1 MSFNIASGLQEI
13 YMQHEIW
20 EMINVIMHIKMTV
33 FRNRSRTKRNQI
45 SEYEMTSTNS
55 CHVQWSLT
63 SFKAYLHLCFQCWI
77 YSRMFVINWIAQ
89 IFHQKLDYIH
99 LHHFKIRIH
108 LLEYQKINADKKE
121 VVLFSGCIS
130 QKDCWKFIV

>member
-1 MSFNIASGLQEI
+1 
-13 YMQHEIW
+13 MQHEIW

-63 SFKAYLHLCFQCWI
+63 SFKCIFTF
-77 YSRMFVINWIAQ
+77 MFSMLNLFSNVCY
-89 IFHQKLDYIH
+89 KLNCTNFP
-99 LHHFKIRIH
+99 LKIRLH
-108 LLEYQKINADKKE
+108 SFAQ
-121 VVLFSGCIS
+121 F
-130 QKDCWKFIV
+130 